1 MDKKKIMTI
10 ACAFA
15 AFMVTFAAGPKKK
28 IHTIGDSTMSE
39 YGSEGNTDKRG
50 WGEMLQQ
57 FFTDNVSIN
66 NRGKAGAS
74 SKSFYV
80 ETPLWPSLVKGGKD
94 EMKAGDYLF
103 IQFAH
108 NDEKNNGAD
117 GEELKEY
124 FTRQGALN
132 RVNGVDYRG
141 TTPFETYKEYIR
153 NFIKEAK
160 EMGVKPIVV
169 GPISRKY
176 FSDDGKRITRA
187 GRHDLGDNFSV
198 IKDKIFLEGEKV
210 GIGDHTYDYVASA
223 KEVADEFDDVPFI
236 NLTEQTARMYL
247 KYGYSYCTGHL
258 FFESDKT
265 HTTALGAALIAREFA
280 FMLRRQASSETNPK
294 KKAVL
299 QELADEIVISKG
311 IFVTPY
317 NGDMGLA
324 YVGSEVTKTFTVS
337 GFEMPAEN
345 GQVKLSVNNDFKIS
359 LDKTKWSESVD
370 LKYSNSTF
378 MAPVYV
384 RANTSKGGIAVCQLT
399 VTDGTTTKSQN
410 IKIENIDKEAG
421 EEAYATWALAN
432 KSKAASVKSLEASE
446 VTMSEMVIEDNT
458 RVPVSPRGHREMM
471 LFNIEGGV
479 WPDIDIDEVSTRYIE
494 FKASVPKGKF
504 FNISEVSL
512 DICGFGGNNACYD
525 VYLSTNDDFS
535 EPELL
540 TEGIKIPKD
549 KCTTVTKQLL
559 KRVPQGR
566 NVYIRIYPW
575 MRVSE
580 KVRGKSLGISDLKI
594 KGILTDAPVAPT
606 QKNSR
611 SAARKPA
618 SKTGNSTKAPATKT
632 APKPASKGAAVKKPV
647 TSVKKK

>member
-1 MDKKKIMTI
+1 
-10 ACAFA
+10 
-15 AFMVTFAAGPKKK
+15 
-28 IHTIGDSTMSE
+28 
-39 YGSEGNTDKRG
+39 
-50 WGEMLQQ
+50 
-57 FFTDNVSIN
+57 
-66 NRGKAGAS
+66 
-74 SKSFYV
+74 
-80 ETPLWPSLVKGGKD
+80 
-94 EMKAGDYLF
+94 
-103 IQFAH
+103 
-108 NDEKNNGAD
+108 
-117 GEELKEY
+117 
-124 FTRQGALN
+124 
-132 RVNGVDYRG
+132 
-141 TTPFETYKEYIR
+141 
-153 NFIKEAK
+153 
-160 EMGVKPIVV
+160 
-169 GPISRKY
+169 
-176 FSDDGKRITRA
+176 
-187 GRHDLGDNFSV
+187 
-198 IKDKIFLEGEKV
+198 
-210 GIGDHTYDYVASA
+210 
-223 KEVADEFDDVPFI
+223 
-236 NLTEQTARMYL
+236 
-247 KYGYSYCTGHL
+247 
-258 FFESDKT
+258 
-265 HTTALGAALIAREFA
+265 
-280 FMLRRQASSETNPK
+280 
-294 KKAVL
+294 
-299 QELADEIVISKG
+299 
-311 IFVTPY
+311 
-317 NGDMGLA
+317 
-324 YVGSEVTKTFTVS
+324 
-337 GFEMPAEN
+337 
-345 GQVKLSVNNDFKIS
+345 
-359 LDKTKWSESVD
+359 
-370 LKYSNSTF
+370 
-378 MAPVYV
+378 MAPGYV

-494 FKASVPKGKF
+494 FKASVPKGKI

-647 TSVKKK
+647 TTVKKK